1 MLSKGYKLR
10 TFFEKAARR
19 QQSFPDL
26 SLGQAERPAV
36 RLPHPLPL
44 KGENRAEAQTHFEH
58 CTKAR
63 NPMPENRKRNVTLT
77 IRVTPGE
84 KDAILRKAKQA
95 DMNLTDYLVTSALSA
110 QILVAEDLK
119 PALTELK
126 RIGNNL
132 NQITTKIN
140 VGAFKSYNFSEVIQW
155 QARLYEELVRIGGKG
170 WQL

>member
-1 MLSKGYKLR
+1 
-10 TFFEKAARR
+10 
-19 QQSFPDL
+19 
-26 SLGQAERPAV
+26 
-36 RLPHPLPL
+36 
-44 KGENRAEAQTHFEH
+44 
-58 CTKAR
+58 
-63 NPMPENRKRNVTLT
+63 MPENRKRNVTLT
-77 IRVTPGE
+77 IRVTPSE

-132 NQITTKIN
+132 NQIATKIN
-140 VGAFKSYNFSEVIQW
+140 VGVFKSYNFSEVIEW
-155 QARLYEELVRIGGKG
+155 QSRLYEELIRIGGKG

>member
-1 MLSKGYKLR
+1 
-10 TFFEKAARR
+10 
-19 QQSFPDL
+19 
-26 SLGQAERPAV
+26 
-36 RLPHPLPL
+36 
-44 KGENRAEAQTHFEH
+44 
-58 CTKAR
+58 
-63 NPMPENRKRNVTLT
+63 MPENRKRNVTLT

-84 KDAILRKAKQA
+84 KDAILRKARQA

-126 RIGNNL
+126 RIGTNL

-140 VGAFKSYNFSEVIQW
+140 VGAFKSYNFQEVIEW
-155 QARLYEELVRIGGKG
+155 QSRLYEALICIGGKG